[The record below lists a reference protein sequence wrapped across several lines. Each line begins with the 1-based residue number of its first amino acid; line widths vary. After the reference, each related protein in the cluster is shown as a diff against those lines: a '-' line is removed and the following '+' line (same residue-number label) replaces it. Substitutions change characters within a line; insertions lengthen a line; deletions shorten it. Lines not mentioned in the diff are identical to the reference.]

1 MTLCVV
7 DDTALLFEKTA
18 RITHPFQIKGLS
30 GCDGKSRAIATVSR
44 ALIGPVFA
52 GRSPTGT
59 FNWHS
64 PLGGIVRPIAGAAA
78 GSFRA
83 MLAAKRPRI
92 LGAGLCAPTWG
103 AVLPNG
109 GLALGLNQR
118 VDLVENLFKQLRGGT
133 TGNQQVVHDEGGS
146 ALEP

>member
-1 MTLCVV
+1 M
-7 DDTALLFEKTA
+7 
-18 RITHPFQIKGLS
+18 I
-30 GCDGKSRAIATVSR
+30 SR

-59 FNWHS
+59 LNWHS
-64 PLGGIVRPIAGAAA
+64 SLGGIVRPIAGAAA

-83 MLAAKRPRI
+83 MLAAKRPKNFGRRA
-92 LGAGLCAPTWG
+92 LRPYME
-103 AVLPNG
+103 VSVFPNG

-118 VDLVENLFKQLRGGT
+118 VDLVENLFKQLRGGS